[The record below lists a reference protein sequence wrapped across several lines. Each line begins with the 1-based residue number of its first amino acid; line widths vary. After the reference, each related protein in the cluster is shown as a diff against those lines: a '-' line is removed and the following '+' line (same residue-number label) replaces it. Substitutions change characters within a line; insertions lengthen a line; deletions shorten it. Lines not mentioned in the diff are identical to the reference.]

1 MKIVGKI
8 LKVLGRIFLNK
19 YLIVLTG
26 FIVYVVFFDNH
37 NLILRSK
44 MDKKIK
50 ELEKEYNYYSDE
62 IKVNKQIINDLQ
74 TNDAYLEKFAREKYL
89 MKKDNEEIFII
100 R

>member
-1 MKIVGKI
+1 LKIVGKI

>member
-1 MKIVGKI
+1 
-8 LKVLGRIFLNK
+8 
-19 YLIVLTG
+19 
-26 FIVYVVFFDNH
+26 
-37 NLILRSK
+37 